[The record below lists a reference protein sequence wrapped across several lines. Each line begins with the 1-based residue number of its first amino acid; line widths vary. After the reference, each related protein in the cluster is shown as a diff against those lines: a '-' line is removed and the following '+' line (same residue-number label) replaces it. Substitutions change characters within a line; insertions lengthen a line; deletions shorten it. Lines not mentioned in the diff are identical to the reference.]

1 MTKNPSSPLKGGKS
15 SWLPSTKAN
24 EFINHS
30 TSTPPLCLDP
40 NTPKLNF

>member
-1 MTKNPSSPLKGGKS
+1 MTKNPSSPLQGGKS